1 MLMLFIMQIGKG
13 GDMEYWQKIDIVT
26 IKRIIDLL
34 IEASNALDEEKMPID
49 VLLEYATNKI
59 DLAIDELD
67 YYYKKGTMEEED
79 ESK

>member
-1 MLMLFIMQIGKG
+1 
-13 GDMEYWQKIDIVT
+13 MEYWQKIDIVT